1 MQTQEDRPIAAPR
14 DALEDE
20 LVALW
25 QELLGVGPVSIYDDF
40 FDLGGHSLLAAAMVA
55 RVAERFDRSI
65 PVALLLENPTLAG
78 FADSL
83 VRTSRENMPK
93 VVPVR
98 ITGNRPPLFFLHGDF
113 NAGGLYSARLSRALT
128 DQPFYAVEP
137 IGSSATQTPASIE
150 EMAAQHA
157 ADIRE
162 VCPRGPYLLGGHCNG
177 ALEALEIARQFRAE
191 KESVPGIVMIQP
203 PPVDR
208 RRRLIDGP
216 VRMGARLAS
225 LTEEQ
230 RVDLYLRV
238 REVMERIRDRPSES
252 PRIVYRSLRRLLA
265 GSPAGASEPPDEEP
279 RQQPEPE
286 PAARHDDAI
295 WDRYARAIAA
305 YVPKDYDGSVA
316 AFIASEVVNT
326 EADPIAG
333 WRAVGPRFEFHV
345 VPGGHLSCITTH
357 IASTSAA
364 IDAYLE
370 RILVA

>member
-1 MQTQEDRPIAAPR
+1 VQTQEDRPIAAPR

-65 PVALLLENPTLAG
+65 PVALLLKNPTLAG
-78 FADSL
+78 FADGL
-83 VRTSRENMPK
+83 VRTSRENLPN

-113 NAGGLYSARLSRALT
+113 NAGGLYSARLSRGLT

-137 IGSSATQTPASIE
+137 IGSSGTQTPASIE
-150 EMAAQHA
+150 EMAARHA

-208 RRRLIDGP
+208 RRRLIDVP
-216 VRMGARLAS
+216 VRMGARIAS

-252 PRIVYRSLRRLLA
+252 PGIVYRSLRRLVA
-265 GSPAGASEPPDEEP
+265 RSASAASEPTDEAR
-279 RQQPEPE
+279 RQEPE
-286 PAARHDDAI
+286 PSARHDDAV
-295 WDRYARAIAA
+295 WARYLRAIAA

-316 AFIASEVVNT
+316 ALIASEVVNT
-326 EADPIAG
+326 GADPIAG

-364 IDAYLE
+364 IDAYLA
-370 RILVA
+370 RIVSE

>member
-1 MQTQEDRPIAAPR
+1 
-14 DALEDE
+14 LEDE
-20 LVALW
+20 LVTLW
-25 QELLGVGPVSIYDDF
+25 QELLGVGPVSIDDDF

-78 FADSL
+78 FADAL
-83 VRTSRENMPK
+83 VRKSRENMPS

-98 ITGNRPPLFFLHGDF
+98 ITGSRPPLFFLHGDF

-137 IGSSATQTPASIE
+137 HGSSGARAPASIE

-191 KESVPGIVMIQP
+191 HESVPAIVMIQP

-208 RRRLIDGP
+208 RRRLIDAP
-216 VRMGARLAS
+216 VRIGARLAS
-225 LTEEQ
+225 LDEEQ
-230 RVDLYLRV
+230 RVDVYLRV
-238 REVMERIRDRPSES
+238 RELMDRIRDRPSES
-252 PRIVYRSLRRLLA
+252 PAIVYRSVRRLLA
-265 GSPAGASEPPDEEP
+265 GAGASGDAGQELPCVEPL
-279 RQQPEPE
+279 
-286 PAARHDDAI
+286 ARHDGAV

-305 YVPKDYDGSVA
+305 YVPRDYDGSVG
-316 AFIASEVVNT
+316 AFIASDVVGT
-326 EADPIAG
+326 PADPIAG
-333 WRAVGPRFEFHV
+333 WRAVGPRFEFHI
-345 VPGGHLSCITTH
+345 VPGGHLSCITRH
-357 IASTSAA
+357 IASTSEA
-364 IDAYLE
+364 IDKYLQS
-370 RILVA
+370 LVASR

>member
-1 MQTQEDRPIAAPR
+1 MQTQEDRPITAPR

-20 LVALW
+20 LVAIW
-25 QELLGVGPVSIYDDF
+25 QELLGVGPVSIHDDF

-78 FADSL
+78 FADAL
-83 VRTSRENMPK
+83 VRSSRESMPS

-98 ITGNRPPLFFLHGDF
+98 ITGGRPPLFFLHGDF
-113 NAGGLYSARLSRALT
+113 NAGGLYSARLSRGLT

-137 IGSSATQTPASIE
+137 LGSSGTHGPASIE

-157 ADIRE
+157 ADIRQ
-162 VCPRGPYLLGGHCNG
+162 VCPSGPYLLGGHCNG

-191 KESVPGIVMIQP
+191 KQSVPGIVMIQP

-208 RRRLIDGP
+208 RSRLIDVP
-216 VRMGARLAS
+216 VRLGARLAS

-230 RVDLYLRV
+230 RVDMYLRV

-252 PRIVYRSLRRLLA
+252 PGIVYRSVRRWFKVP
-265 GSPAGASEPPDEEP
+265 STPDVTVDEP
-279 RQQPEPE
+279 RQQPEPSV
-286 PAARHDDAI
+286 RHDEAV
-295 WDRYARAIAA
+295 WVRYARAIAA

-316 AFIASEVVNT
+316 AIVASEVVNT
-326 EADPIAG
+326 AADPIPG
-333 WRAVGPRFEFHV
+333 WRGVGPRFEFHV

-364 IDAYLE
+364 IDAYLQKVLA
-370 RILVA
+370 R